1 MIAMYVEHNPQAR
14 LGRVVTKIVT
24 SIVKKS
30 GLESSLALWVYGDKK
45 AHKVSNAGYLDL
57 KITVRF
63 PREWEFIRGRIK
75 SLTILGG

>member
-30 GLESSLALWVYGDKK
+30 GLESFSSLWV
-45 AHKVSNAGYLDL
+45 LQ
-57 KITVRF
+57 KIK
-63 PREWEFIRGRIK
+63 RIK
-75 SLTILGG
+75 CVLPGINAEIICFPGKCVVV